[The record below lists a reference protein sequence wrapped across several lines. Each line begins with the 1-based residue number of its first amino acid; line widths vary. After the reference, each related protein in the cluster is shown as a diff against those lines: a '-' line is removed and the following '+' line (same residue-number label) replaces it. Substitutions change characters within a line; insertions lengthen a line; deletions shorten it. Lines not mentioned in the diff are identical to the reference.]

1 MIANYGYKDGSG
13 EYFISIDTD
22 KCNGCGDCVPACL
35 QKVLEM
41 AGDEFDPLSDKMVAA
56 VTEAERKKIKYT
68 CASCKP
74 ASGRGVLP
82 CMSACA
88 PGAIAH
94 SW

>member
-22 KCNGCGDCVPACL
+22 KCIDCAAGRACL
-35 QKVLEM
+35 AACPVGMFETMVDDYDDEVVQVKAQFRRSLPYDC
-41 AGDEFDPLSDKMVAA
+41 AG
-56 VTEAERKKIKYT
+56 
-68 CASCKP
+68 CKP
-74 ASGRGVLP
+74 AGGWTSLRCV
-82 CMSACA
+82 SACA